1 MKVLIVGIGRVG
13 MRTARVLHEEGHD
26 VLAIDI
32 DEVKVERCRQFGIET
47 IAGDAATDAVIESI
61 EIETFDAVAALTSD
75 LNVNFA
81 VCMVG
86 NHHGCRTVI
95 RIDDDYR
102 EEIYRRYAADVDEVV
117 YPERLG
123 AAGAKTALL
132 GGTFHVIADLAEELQ
147 MLSIT
152 IEPGSPVVG
161 RRISELELPNG
172 ARVYAHGPAD
182 APMQIPLP
190 GTELNAGD
198 RVAVIAERTSAAVVN
213 NALAGTLS

>member
-1 MKVLIVGIGRVG
+1 MKVLIVGVGRVG

-26 VLAIDI
+26 VVAIDI
-32 DEVKVERCRQFGIET
+32 DEAKVERCRQIGIET
-47 IAGDAATDAVIESI
+47 IEGDAASDAVL
-61 EIETFDAVAALTSD
+61 ETLDLADFDAVAALTGD

-81 VCMVG
+81 VCTVG

-102 EEIYRRYAADVDEVV
+102 EEIYRRYADDVDEVV

-147 MLSIT
+147 MLSVT
-152 IEPGSPVVG
+152 IEASSPAVG
-161 RRISELELPNG
+161 QRISELDLPNG
-172 ARVYAHGPAD
+172 ARIYAHGPED

-190 GTELNAGD
+190 GTEIDAGD
-198 RVAVIAERTSAAVVN
+198 RVAVIADRDTAAAVN
-213 NALAGTLS
+213 DALAGYA